1 MSAGIYL
8 SIVFFGFI
16 LAYINIGLQKKL
28 ALRKLS
34 QGNPHKIAIE
44 VFDLSSLIN
53 NSVFLCSL
61 IYILI
66 NHLFLFK
73 GMFLMLI
80 WGITTTFFTILTVP
94 VFNISVFRH
103 TRSIPHLEDYSN
115 KFKSTCSEYM
125 KLRTLLEQTNKKSY
139 TEMAKNLW
147 KELTELNKR
156 RHNAIKRI
164 KELKVLEADVFKLLN
179 AYNAD
184 SKTEKRDRSNERLNK
199 IHKEVLK
206 IEDFIQAVE
215 SQIISAEN
223 LFMDIRTN
231 ISVGE
236 PEKITTDISSLTGKI
251 KSLEYTVDAIED
263 AEFTDD

>member
-1 MSAGIYL
+1 
-8 SIVFFGFI
+8 
-16 LAYINIGLQKKL
+16 
-28 ALRKLS
+28 
-34 QGNPHKIAIE
+34 
-44 VFDLSSLIN
+44 
-53 NSVFLCSL
+53 
-61 IYILI
+61 
-66 NHLFLFK
+66 
-73 GMFLMLI
+73 
-80 WGITTTFFTILTVP
+80 
-94 VFNISVFRH
+94 
-103 TRSIPHLEDYSN
+103 
-115 KFKSTCSEYM
+115 M

-263 AEFTDD
+263 AEFTDN

>member
-1 MSAGIYL
+1 
-8 SIVFFGFI
+8 
-16 LAYINIGLQKKL
+16 
-28 ALRKLS
+28 
-34 QGNPHKIAIE
+34 
-44 VFDLSSLIN
+44 
-53 NSVFLCSL
+53 
-61 IYILI
+61 
-66 NHLFLFK
+66 
-73 GMFLMLI
+73 
-80 WGITTTFFTILTVP
+80 
-94 VFNISVFRH
+94 
-103 TRSIPHLEDYSN
+103 
-115 KFKSTCSEYM
+115 
-125 KLRTLLEQTNKKSY
+125 
-139 TEMAKNLW
+139 MAKNLW

>member
-1 MSAGIYL
+1 
-8 SIVFFGFI
+8 
-16 LAYINIGLQKKL
+16 
-28 ALRKLS
+28 
-34 QGNPHKIAIE
+34 
-44 VFDLSSLIN
+44 
-53 NSVFLCSL
+53 
-61 IYILI
+61 
-66 NHLFLFK
+66 
-73 GMFLMLI
+73 
-80 WGITTTFFTILTVP
+80 
-94 VFNISVFRH
+94 
-103 TRSIPHLEDYSN
+103 
-115 KFKSTCSEYM
+115 M

-263 AEFTDD
+263 AEFPDD

>member
-1 MSAGIYL
+1 
-8 SIVFFGFI
+8 
-16 LAYINIGLQKKL
+16 
-28 ALRKLS
+28 
-34 QGNPHKIAIE
+34 
-44 VFDLSSLIN
+44 
-53 NSVFLCSL
+53 
-61 IYILI
+61 
-66 NHLFLFK
+66 
-73 GMFLMLI
+73 
-80 WGITTTFFTILTVP
+80 
-94 VFNISVFRH
+94 
-103 TRSIPHLEDYSN
+103 
-115 KFKSTCSEYM
+115 M